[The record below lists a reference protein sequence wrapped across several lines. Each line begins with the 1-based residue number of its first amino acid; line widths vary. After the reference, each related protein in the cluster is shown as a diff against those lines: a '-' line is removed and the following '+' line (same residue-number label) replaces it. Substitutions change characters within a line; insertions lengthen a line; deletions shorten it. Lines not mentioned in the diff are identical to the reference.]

1 MTEELDPKT
10 YPIGKAQNRE
20 FTKEVLYQSILMI
33 ESAPLRLR
41 QRITTLNE
49 EELEL
54 KSGIKNDQKY
64 WNDKRVKEEKEDK
77 KLLQETI

>member
-1 MTEELDPKT
+1 MTEELDPKV
-10 YPIGKAQNRE
+10 YPIGKAQNLE
-20 FTKEVLYQSILMI
+20 FTKEVLYHSILMI

-54 KSGIKNDQKY
+54 KYREGSWTVCLILK
-64 WNDKRVKEEKEDK
+64 
-77 KLLQETI
+77 